1 MMMMTIQTK
10 TTTEPTHALDMV
22 ANQSGEGL
30 SFNTLR
36 FGQVTVPLARIVDF
50 ASPILGFEGL
60 KQFAILDHDE
70 DSPFKWLQSVEDAD
84 LAFVITNP
92 TIFGIAYEFVIPEDA
107 VSLLGIEKAEDTL
120 VFTLVTIPDNDPVKM
135 TANLLGPLV
144 VNQHTRKAMQVILND
159 NKQYSTKVRLL
170 NDEALDPSEEPEVV
184 DALIPP
190 SPTP

>member
-1 MMMMTIQTK
+1 MMMMTIQTT

-70 DSPFKWLQSVEDAD
+70 DSPFKWLQSIEDAD

-170 NDEALDPSEEPEVV
+170 NDEALDPTEETEVV
-184 DALIPP
+184 EALIPP

>member
-1 MMMMTIQTK
+1 MMMMTTIQTTK
-10 TTTEPTHALDMV
+10 TLEQVTALDMV
-22 ANQSGEGL
+22 SNQSGEQL

-36 FGQVTVPLARIVDF
+36 FGQISVPLSRIVEF

-60 KQFAILDHDE
+60 KQFAILDHEE
-70 DSPFKWLQSVEDAD
+70 DSPFKWLQAVEDSD

-107 VSLLGIEKAEDTL
+107 VSLLGIKKAEDTL

-144 VNQHTRKAMQVILND
+144 VNQYTRQAMQIILND
-159 NKQYSTKVRLL
+159 TQAYGTKVRLL
-170 NDEALDPSEEPEVV
+170 NDDEAAATASDTN
-184 DALIPP
+184 
-190 SPTP
+190 TPAPNTNA

>member
-1 MMMMTIQTK
+1 MMMTIQT
-10 TTTEPTHALDMV
+10 TTTELSTALNMV
-22 ANQSGEGL
+22 ANQSDEGL
-30 SFNTLR
+30 TFNTLR
-36 FGQVTVPLARIVDF
+36 FGQVTVPLTRIVDF
-50 ASPILGFEGL
+50 VSPILGFEGL

-144 VNQHTRKAMQVILND
+144 VNQYTRKAMQVILSD

-170 NDEALDPSEEPEVV
+170 TDEALDPPVSSAASTP
-184 DALIPP
+184 A

>member
-1 MMMMTIQTK
+1 MMMTTIQAPRAVTSL
-10 TTTEPTHALDMV
+10 TALDMDT
-22 ANQSGEGL
+22 NQNGEVL
-30 SFNTLR
+30 NFNTLR
-36 FGQVTVPLARIVDF
+36 FGQVTVPLSRVVEF

-70 DSPFKWLQSVEDAD
+70 DSPFKWLQSVEDSD

-107 VSLLGIEKAEDTL
+107 VSLLGIAKAEDTL

-144 VNQHTRKAMQVILND
+144 VNQYTRKAMQVILND
-159 NKQYSTKVRLL
+159 TVAYGTKVRLL
-170 NDEALDPSEEPEVV
+170 SD
-184 DALIPP
+184 DAMDSTDDNADTSAPVIN
-190 SPTP
+190 

>member
-1 MMMMTIQTK
+1 MMMMTIQTT

-36 FGQVTVPLARIVDF
+36 FGQVTVPLTRVVDF

-170 NDEALDPSEEPEVV
+170 NDEALDSSEEPEVV

>member
-1 MMMMTIQTK
+1 MTTNS
-10 TTTEPTHALDMV
+10 TSTSPTSPALSMIT
-22 ANQSGEGL
+22 ANQSSQAVTFE
-30 SFNTLR
+30 TLR
-36 FGQVTVPLARIVDF
+36 FGQVTVPLERVLEF

-60 KQFAILDHDE
+60 KQFALLDHDE
-70 DSPFKWLQSVEDAD
+70 ESPFKWLQSVEDPD

-92 TIFGIAYEFVIPEDA
+92 TIFGIAYEFVVPEDA
-107 VSLLGIEKAEDTL
+107 VSLLEIEKAEDTL

-170 NDEALDPSEEPEVV
+170 SDDAIDDGTEATLLLPVAMQHLLP
-184 DALIPP
+184 
-190 SPTP
+190 

>member
-1 MMMMTIQTK
+1 MMMTIQTTK
-10 TTTEPTHALDMV
+10 TTTDSSQTLEMV
-22 ANQSGEGL
+22 SNQTAEGI

-36 FGQVTVPLARIVDF
+36 FGQVTVPLDRIVEF

-70 DSPFKWLQSVEDAD
+70 DSPFKWLQSVEDQD

-92 TIFGIAYEFVIPEDA
+92 TIFGIAYEFVVPEDA

-120 VFTLVTIPDNDPVKM
+120 VFTLVTIPDNDPAKM

-144 VNQHTRKAMQVILND
+144 VNQYTRKAMQVILND

-170 NDEALDPSEEPEVV
+170 SDDALDSPEEEASATPN
-184 DALIPP
+184 
-190 SPTP
+190 PTS